1 MKKVTAMVVD
11 DSKVMRNLVKQTL
24 KKTGLAEFEFQE
36 AEDGEEALEQF
47 DESVTDIVFA
57 DWNMPRMSGIALA
70 KEIRTNEKNRR
81 VPIIMVTSEKAMGKV
96 EQALDEVGANAYV
109 TKPFTPE
116 EMKKK
121 IEKIIAS
128 LGAKDKK
135 QKGEKSGF
143 FKNLVS

>member
-1 MKKVTAMVVD
+1 MIKVTAMVVD

-36 AEDGEEALEQF
+36 AEDGEEALEKF
-47 DESVTDIVFA
+47 DETITDIVFA

-70 KEIRTNEKNRR
+70 KEIRNNEKNRR

-109 TKPFTPE
+109 TKPFTPD
-116 EMKKK
+116 EMKQK

-128 LGAKDKK
+128 LGNKK
-135 QKGEKSGF
+135 QQKSDKSGGF

>member
-1 MKKVTAMVVD
+1 MKKVTAMIVD

-36 AEDGEEALEQF
+36 AEDGEEALEKF
-47 DESVTDIVFA
+47 DETITDIVFA

-70 KEIRTNEKNRR
+70 KEIRSNEKNRR

-109 TKPFTPE
+109 TKPFTPD
-116 EMKKK
+116 EMKQK

-128 LGAKDKK
+128 LGAKK
-135 QKGEKSGF
+135 QKDEKSGGF

>member
-24 KKTGLAEFEFQE
+24 KKTGLAEFDFQE
-36 AEDGEEALEQF
+36 AEDGEEALEKF
-47 DESVTDIVFA
+47 DEGITDIVFA

-70 KEIRTNEKNRR
+70 KEIRNNEKKRR

-109 TKPFTPE
+109 TKPFTPD

-121 IEKIIAS
+121 IEKIIAG
-128 LGAKDKK
+128 L
-135 QKGEKSGF
+135 GEKKTKDEKSSGGF